1 MHLSPDSTKIVSAL
15 STHAADCLNSCK
27 FMSNVNTRK
36 IYGLLNDALR
46 SEMGS
51 PLRCRPRTT
60 LLEPSPLLTSG
71 SFVPLEIRAL
81 ILSPTI
87 RQEECVF
94 VENGIKVR
102 IVRCMT
108 RSTDGE
114 TTHWGLFLRACRAW
128 IKICASKT
136 RCTKEVTAFL
146 YDTPFIRNLPAED
159 WRVIGPENVNG
170 GVSNLCQP
178 SGELIVFR
186 EEEWLKV
193 FIHETMHAFG
203 IGPTTA
209 IDRNM
214 TARLKDR
221 FELDSEMEVGEAYI
235 ETWARIMNVAFSVY
249 LSGFDTRSNFASI
262 FPKALRTES
271 LFATVQA
278 KKMLA
283 FMGLSLQMLTSPAHA
298 AASRALYKEN
308 TNVFAYYVM
317 TAALLRDP
325 NAFYN
330 WCEATNSNLVKFN
343 NTPASAASFSTL
355 VIDSLDSQELGRLY
369 ECIPNKLVKR
379 RRLNSR
385 FSTRNTARMTAIE
398 LDWRNKL

>member
-1 MHLSPDSTKIVSAL
+1 MSSA
-15 STHAADCLNSCK
+15 
-27 FMSNVNTRK
+27 NTRK
-36 IYGLLNDALR
+36 IYTLVNDAVR
-46 SEMGS
+46 DDRGS
-51 PLRCRPRTT
+51 PVRCRPRTT

-71 SFVPLEIRAL
+71 SFVPLEVRAL

-94 VENGIKVR
+94 VDHGIKVR
-102 IVRCMT
+102 IIRCMT
-108 RSTDGE
+108 KANDSHNTN
-114 TTHWGLFLRACRAW
+114 WGLFLRACRAW

-146 YDTPFIRNLPAED
+146 YDTPFIRNLPTED

-203 IGPTTA
+203 IGPTIA

-221 FELDSEMEVGEAYI
+221 FKLDSEMEVGEAYV

-249 LSGFDTRSNFASI
+249 LSGFDTRSNFTSL

-271 LFATVQA
+271 LFAAVQA

-283 FMGLSLQMLTSPAHA
+283 FMGLSLEMVTSPAHA
-298 AASRALYKEN
+298 GTSYALYKEN
-308 TNVFAYYVM
+308 TNVFAYYIM

-325 NAFYN
+325 NGFYN
-330 WCEATNSNLVKFN
+330 WCESNNSNLVKFS
-343 NTPASAASFSTL
+343 NTPAAAISFSSL
-355 VIDSLDSQELGRLY
+355 VIDSINSPALRSLY
-369 ECIPNKLVKR
+369 DCIPNRLVKR
-379 RRLNSR
+379 RRMNTR

-398 LDWRNKL
+398 LDWGYAI